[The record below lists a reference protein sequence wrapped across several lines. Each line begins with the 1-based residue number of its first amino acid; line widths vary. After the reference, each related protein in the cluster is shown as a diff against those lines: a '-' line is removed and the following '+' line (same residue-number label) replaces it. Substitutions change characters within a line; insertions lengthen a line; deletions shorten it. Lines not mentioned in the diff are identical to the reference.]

1 MSSIHKPSTSPIG
14 INASVVALVAF
25 LCGVLYFFGAA
36 MSGDTQII
44 NRVAG
49 ADIIDT
55 RDVPN

>member
-1 MSSIHKPSTSPIG
+1 MSSIHRPSVGPVA

-36 MSGDTQII
+36 MSGDTAISKS
-44 NRVAG
+44 VAG
-49 ADIIDT
+49 ADINDT